1 MRYPNIA
8 AERAR
13 LGLSADQLTNKIGV
27 TRKTL
32 YNWEAQG
39 KIPKNKLI
47 AMAELFACSVD
58 YLLAT
63 EKRSK
68 RNEID

>member
-13 LGLSADQLTNKIGV
+13 IGMSQEKMASELSV

-32 YNWEAQG
+32 YNWERSG
-39 KIPKNKLI
+39 NIPQSALEKMSSMFGVPI
-47 AMAELFACSVD
+47 D
-58 YLLAT
+58 YLLAKSVS
-63 EKRSK
+63 EEVS
-68 RNEID
+68 I

>member
-13 LGLSADQLTNKIGV
+13 LGLSQDELAQQLGV

-32 YNWEAQG
+32 YNWEQSG
-39 KIPKNKLI
+39 SIPPEK
-47 AMAELFACSVD
+47 AERMADLFGVELD
-58 YLLAT
+58 YLLREDSA
-63 EKRSK
+63 
-68 RNEID
+68 